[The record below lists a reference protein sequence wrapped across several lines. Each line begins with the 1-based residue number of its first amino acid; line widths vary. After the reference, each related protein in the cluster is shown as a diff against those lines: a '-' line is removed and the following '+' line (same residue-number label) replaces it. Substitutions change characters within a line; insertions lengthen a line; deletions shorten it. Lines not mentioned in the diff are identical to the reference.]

1 MYHILN
7 LIRWKNL
14 LMIALVQVLIKYA
27 LLVPFGVITALNGFG
42 FSLLVL
48 ATLCIAAA
56 GNIINDIYDVETDLV
71 NKPNQVIVGKTISE
85 KKANNLFIAF
95 NVIGVG
101 LGFYVSNLVGKNGFF
116 AIFVII
122 SALLYV
128 YASYLKQILVIGN
141 IVISI
146 LVALSIII
154 VGLFELLPVITPENQ
169 TVQLTYFKII
179 LDYALFAFL
188 INLVRELAKDIEDID
203 GDHKAG
209 MNTLPI
215 AIGRDRATK
224 VLFALSLMPLLAVV
238 YYMVTYLYKQP
249 IAIGYFLI
257 FVVAPLIYIAI
268 KSFNAE
274 TKKDVRHISKILKL
288 VMLLGMLS
296 LLLFPFILKA

>member
-1 MYHILN
+1 
-7 LIRWKNL
+7 
-14 LMIALVQVLIKYA
+14 
-27 LLVPFGVITALNGFG
+27 
-42 FSLLVL
+42 
-48 ATLCIAAA
+48 
-56 GNIINDIYDVETDLV
+56 
-71 NKPNQVIVGKTISE
+71 
-85 KKANNLFIAF
+85 
-95 NVIGVG
+95 
-101 LGFYVSNLVGKNGFF
+101 
-116 AIFVII
+116 
-122 SALLYV
+122 
-128 YASYLKQILVIGN
+128 
-141 IVISI
+141 
-146 LVALSIII
+146 
-154 VGLFELLPVITPENQ
+154 
-169 TVQLTYFKII
+169 

-238 YYMVTYLYKQP
+238 YYMITYLYKQP

>member
-1 MYHILN
+1 
-7 LIRWKNL
+7 
-14 LMIALVQVLIKYA
+14 MIALVQVLIKYA

-154 VGLFELLPVITPENQ
+154 VGLFELLPIITPENQ

-215 AIGRDRATK
+215 AIGRDRASK

-238 YYMVTYLYKQP
+238 YYMITYLYKQP